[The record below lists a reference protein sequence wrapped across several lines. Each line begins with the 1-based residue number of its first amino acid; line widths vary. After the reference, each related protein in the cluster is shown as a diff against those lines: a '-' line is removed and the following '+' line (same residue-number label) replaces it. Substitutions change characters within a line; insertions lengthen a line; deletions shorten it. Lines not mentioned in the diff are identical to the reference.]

1 MKTYKEIDLDETPI
15 IALACGHF
23 FTAETL
29 DGHMGMG
36 AVYVMDGY
44 GEFTGLKDVSSKLA
58 QSIPCCPDCRSPVK
72 QHATHRYNR
81 VVNRAVIDEM
91 SKRFLVDGQREL
103 RALEQQTEELGQSLE
118 TSRAKILNILHQSR
132 SSFTLSLRTI
142 RSWEIEKELEVRQAQ
157 SIGLRKAIQSFC
169 TKVAHKHQPAQKLY
183 DATVHVI
190 RQRPLY
196 GLLAALDPID
206 DIPAVLRD
214 RRVTFGGR
222 IVQIKM
228 EHIFFED
235 KFAILQALK
244 SAENTTIKVPGEDA
258 GRHARAYFGICKA
271 FIADCK
277 SENLPKLSVEATLC
291 YARVARSHESYC
303 QSNMTDVEKAT
314 EHIEFCRVLLEE
326 AKELC
331 KRPFQSADSLSIAVQ
346 GLIDLFR
353 KQWYEEVTAEEIADI
368 KAAMVNGPGGIAT
381 HSGHWYN
388 CANGHPVSP

>member
-1 MKTYKEIDLDETPI
+1 MPCAAPCVRLPCNKRCSKDLPCGHPCPGICGERCPEELCHTCCGKGDARVDLLEMKTYKEIDLDETPI

-169 TKVAHKHQPAQKLY
+169 TKVAHKHQPDRSLRTGCADQRSAASAAAAIRNNLASPIVSPISINPTGASPGRWQGMLIAQRSRKL
-183 DATVHVI
+183 
-190 RQRPLY
+190 PK
-196 GLLAALDPID
+196 
-206 DIPAVLRD
+206 AVLR
-214 RRVTFGGR
+214 RTSRLTR
-222 IVQIKM
+222 
-228 EHIFFED
+228 
-235 KFAILQALK
+235 L
-244 SAENTTIKVPGEDA
+244 
-258 GRHARAYFGICKA
+258 
-271 FIADCK
+271 
-277 SENLPKLSVEATLC
+277 
-291 YARVARSHESYC
+291 
-303 QSNMTDVEKAT
+303 
-314 EHIEFCRVLLEE
+314 
-326 AKELC
+326 
-331 KRPFQSADSLSIAVQ
+331 
-346 GLIDLFR
+346 
-353 KQWYEEVTAEEIADI
+353 
-368 KAAMVNGPGGIAT
+368 
-381 HSGHWYN
+381 
-388 CANGHPVSP
+388 